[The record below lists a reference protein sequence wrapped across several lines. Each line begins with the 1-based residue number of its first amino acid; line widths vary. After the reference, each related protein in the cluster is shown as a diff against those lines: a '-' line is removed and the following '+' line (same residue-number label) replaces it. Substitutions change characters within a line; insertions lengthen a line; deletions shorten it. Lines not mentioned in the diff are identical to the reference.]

1 MHNEIIDMRVRST
14 DGSTADAEAAIER
27 RDVIGQ
33 AKGLIMAE
41 SQVTADEAFAM
52 LVTASQR
59 ENRKLYQIAQDLVDR
74 HNARCAERPEAPP
87 AARR

>member
-14 DGSTADAEAAIER
+14 DGSTADAEDAIER

-41 SQVTADEAFAM
+41 SRVTADEAFAM

-74 HNARCAERPEAPP
+74 HNTRCAERPEAPP